1 MRLETIRRLF
11 WPTLRGNQ
19 FEYPLLGQLKIPS
32 SNNIHNAGTLYYTV
46 TRYIPF
52 EIYFLMASNP
62 DRITPQ
68 QMFFST
74 IWDISLWSNRRP
86 FLICVLLVKDWQR
99 GRYSLALIPF
109 RSTPILKK
117 LTGSLSQ
124 DFRWRDHVNRA
135 FLSRPHAS
143 AVQKALG

>member
-19 FEYPLLGQLKIPS
+19 FEYPLFWQLKIQS
-32 SNNIHNAGTLYYTV
+32 SNDIHSAGILILYGNT
-46 TRYIPF
+46 
-52 EIYFLMASNP
+52 IYSVRGILFNCINP
-62 DRITPQ
+62 DRITLQ

-74 IWDISLWSNRRP
+74 IWDISLRSNRRP
-86 FLICVLLVKDWQR
+86 FLIYVLLVKDWQR

-143 AVQKALG
+143 AVQEALG